1 MIKICPTSSKVHTTL
16 HKAEAIY
23 TEGNTQIIFMDTPGL
38 VISKEIKTYKLL
50 KTFEEDPKSAITDAD
65 VIGIIQDVSNIYTRH
80 KLEDFV
86 LDYINNKM
94 KDTPLLMIFNKV
106 DKLKKKNILLDLTR
120 MFTNNNNY
128 PKFDDIFMISAL
140 NGDGVDDLRVI
151 YKYII
156 III

>member
-1 MIKICPTSSKVHTTL
+1 MQICPTSSKVHTTM

-38 VISKEIKTYKLL
+38 VLSNEIKTYKLL
-50 KTFEEDPKSAITDAD
+50 KTFSEDPKNAITNAD
-65 VIGIIQDVSNIYTRH
+65 VIGIIQDVTNVYTRY
-80 KLEDFV
+80 KFENFV
-86 LDYINNKM
+86 LNYIKNKM
-94 KDTPLLMIFNKV
+94 EDTSLLMIFNKV
-106 DKLKKKNILLDLTR
+106 DKLKKKEVLLDLTR
-120 MFTNNNNY
+120 ILTNNNNY

-156 III
+156 IIM

>member
-1 MIKICPTSSKVHTTL
+1 MKICPTSSKVHTTI
-16 HKAEAIY
+16 HKAEAIH

-38 VISKEIKTYKLL
+38 VMAKEIKTYKLL
-50 KTFEEDPKSAITDAD
+50 KTFDEDIKNAITNAD
-65 VIGIIQDVSNIYTRH
+65 VIGIIQDVTNVYTRY

-86 LDYINNKM
+86 LNYIKNKV
-94 KDTPLLMIFNKV
+94 KDIPLLMIFNKV

-120 MFTNNNNY
+120 MLTNNSNY

-140 NGDGVDDLRVI
+140 NEDGVDDLRVI